1 MSTLLI
7 LLACAGEEAGEEG
20 LERAE
25 LGTFTT
31 DADGGIDVVFDVPD
45 AAVSAL
51 VYCGPYGYDMLA
63 TAETITDPGGSTIYD
78 MEADPGAMRVDVH
91 TDILP
96 VLIPVSP
103 DLDVSSGEYSLR
115 AYFDSETAVTA
126 TCNGVFRTQAVESTL
141 IDLNFV
147 FVGVDGV
154 APGLNAAVGEDT
166 LVAVVDEVKAM
177 WGTGGITVNT
187 ISYTDFDGDVD
198 KYTVVD
204 GDEELG
210 NLLRT
215 VPTSDRTV
223 TFFFVQDITDDDGAT
238 ILGLAGGPPGT
249 AAVGSTS
256 KSGVVV
262 SAASFTSDPSEV
274 ARIIAHEGGHFLGLF
289 HTTEKDGSQTDP
301 LGDTPECTT
310 DTDGNGT
317 LSTSECTGTGAD
329 NLMWWASS
337 ADSTQ
342 MSDDQGWVVARSPAT
357 H

>member
-7 LLACAGEEAGEEG
+7 LLACTGEEPGEEG

-31 DADGGIDVVFDVPD
+31 DADGGMDVLFDVPD

-63 TAETITDPGGSTIYD
+63 TAETITDPGGAVVYD
-78 MEADPGAMRVDVH
+78 MEAAPGAMRVDVH
-91 TDILP
+91 ADLLP

-103 DLDVSSGEYSLR
+103 DLDVSAGEYTLR
-115 AYFDSETAVTA
+115 AYFDSEEAVTA

-154 APGLNAAVGEDT
+154 APGLNAATGEDT
-166 LVAVVDEVKAM
+166 MVAVVDELTAM
-177 WGTGGITVNT
+177 WSTGDITINT
-187 ISYTDFDGDVD
+187 ISYSDFDGDVE

-238 ILGLAGGPPGT
+238 ILGLAGGPPGA

-262 SAASFTSDPSEV
+262 NVASFASDPAEI

-301 LGDTPECTT
+301 LGDTPECSN
-310 DTDGNGT
+310 DADSNGT
-317 LSTSECTGTGAD
+317 LSTSECEGTGAD

-342 MSDDQGWVVARSPAT
+342 MSGDQGWVVARSPAT